1 MLELK
6 NISYF
11 YKSQKDKMVLDQISY
26 QFEKG
31 KMYAILGTSGSG
43 KTTLLSLLAG
53 LDSPISGEI
62 DMNGENIEEKGLA
75 NHRKNHISLV
85 FQNYNLI
92 DYLTPVENVKLGGN
106 ADAEILLTQMGIDKS
121 TRKRNV
127 MQLSGGQQQ
136 RVAIARALA
145 SKAPVLLADE
155 PTGNLDEDTA
165 KDIVEI
171 FKSLAQKRPYMFD
184 LLPTVQSYIRYLSDK
199 ANGRE
204 AKSADTAQVEMEKLR
219 AEADMKRSKAD
230 MAAMQLKELEGKMH
244 RSEDV
249 EAVTNDLVYTV
260 RSMIMA
266 LPGRLAMD
274 VVQVASTNEASALIR
289 AECYKILN
297 ELANYNYDPAVYQ
310 RRVRDREG
318 WSDVIVA
325 ADEADD

>member
-1 MLELK
+1 MAE
-6 NISYF
+6 
-11 YKSQKDKMVLDQISY
+11 
-26 QFEKG
+26 G
-31 KMYAILGTSGSG
+31 KQNLQNAAIIAKLFGVTDRRIQQ
-43 KTTLLSLLAG
+43 LAK
-53 LDSPISGEI
+53 E
-62 DMNGENIEEKGLA
+62 
-75 NHRKNHISLV
+75 
-85 FQNYNLI
+85 
-92 DYLTPVENVKLGGN
+92 
-106 ADAEILLTQMGIDKS
+106 GIIP
-121 TRKRNV
+121 
-127 MQLSGGQQQ
+127 
-136 RVAIARALA
+136 A
-145 SKAPVLLADE
+145 
-155 PTGNLDEDTA
+155 
-165 KDIVEI
+165 
-171 FKSLAQKRPYMFD
+171 AQKRPYMFD

-219 AEADMKRSKAD
+219 AEAD

-274 VVQVASTNEASALIR
+274 VVQVASANEASALIR